1 MEKSLNV
8 KIDVQ
13 LHNQM
18 KAKAALMGI
27 SVKEY
32 IEILIK
38 KDLQTKKD
46 IRD

>member
-1 MEKSLNV
+1 MEKTLNV
-8 KIDVQ
+8 KINIQ

-18 KAKAALMGI
+18 KANAALMGI

-38 KDLQTKKD
+38 KDLETKKD
-46 IRD
+46 IR